1 MSFGARLTAKRKEKN
16 LTQEGLGKGLGT
28 DGKDAS
34 KAVVYGWEKDQHF
47 PRTDQLELIC
57 AKLNC
62 SADYLL
68 FGKEAE
74 ATLTPEVAMA
84 AAAIEALPTP
94 ERDRVLR
101 LVRQLLELAEESV
114 RKDSA
119 VGEKDRSTS
128 ENTDLHQRRSKAA

>member
-57 AKLNC
+57 KRLNC

-68 FGKEAE
+68 FGKEDA
-74 ATLTPEVAMA
+74 AGLTPEVAA
-84 AAAIEALPTP
+84 VAEKIDAFPVP
-94 ERDRVLR
+94 ERGRVLR
-101 LVRQLLELAEESV
+101 LVRQLLELADESV
-114 RKDSA
+114 RRDFADS
-119 VGEKDRSTS
+119 EKDRSTS
-128 ENTDLHQRRSKAA
+128 ENTDLHPGRSKAA